1 MESDRPLPPF
11 LPETQAQFVEHAAA
25 HPEGW
30 FTYCQ
35 HAYQYI
41 EKHGNTQEELELQTL
56 RLRTQVNELEEQLH
70 AANQDK
76 VKLSSIIEFQE
87 AQYRKQHEYDTR
99 RIIEA
104 EVAKEKALA
113 IAQPTVYT
121 PPSVPQPE
129 PVVKNQ
135 ADTTTRTVTPLA
147 PAPSE
152 STRQSEKLPDPDK
165 FNGQRSDLR
174 RFTSQI
180 HEKMNINQDRFP
192 TPQSRMAYVTNR
204 LTGTPYSQILPYI
217 RDGVCQLTDYPQV
230 LQILERAYGDPNRV
244 QNTRSELFRFKQT
257 NKEFA
262 SFFAEFQ
269 RLGLEAEMNDESL
282 ATLLEQAISNELR
295 GMLLHN
301 PPPNRRYLDLAA
313 HLQELENR
321 RRYYQQP
328 IPTARTYATASK
340 ERQPA
345 NEAPT
350 RAPVIR
356 ESTYERVTTPMDTSN
371 VRPRTDKERGACYL
385 CHQTGH
391 LARDC
396 SLPNPRNQRRNSNDS
411 QKYRNQN
418 MKPRSPSPPRS
429 PTNRYAP
436 LPSVT
441 DRPPTPAYEPSTNFY
456 SENGVG
462 LPEDVRRQ

>member
-11 LPETQAQFVEHAAA
+11 LPESQSQFTDHVTT

-35 HAYQYI
+35 LAYQYI
-41 EKHGNTQEELELQTL
+41 EKYGSTQEELRLEILRLQT
-56 RLRTQVNELEEQLH
+56 RISELEEETQN
-70 AANQDK
+70 ANQDK
-76 VKLSSIIEFQE
+76 IKLTSIIDFQKT
-87 AQYRKQHEYDTR
+87 QYSEQLQDATR

-121 PPSVPQPE
+121 PPSAPQPE
-129 PVVKNQ
+129 PVIKTQ
-135 ADTTTRTVTPLA
+135 ADPTTRTATPLA

-165 FNGQRSDLR
+165 FSGQRSDLR

-180 HEKMNINQDRFP
+180 HEKMIINQDRFP
-192 TPQSRMAYVTNR
+192 TSQSRIAYVTNR

-217 RDGVCQLTDYPQV
+217 RDGVCQLADYPQV

-328 IPTARTYATASK
+328 VPTARTYATASK
-340 ERQPA
+340 ERQLT
-345 NEAPT
+345 NDAPT
-350 RAPVIR
+350 RTPAVR

-371 VRPRTDKERGACYL
+371 VRPKTDKERGACYL

-418 MKPRSPSPPRS
+418 MQPGSLSLPRS

-436 LPSVT
+436 LQSIL
-441 DRPPTPAYEPSTNFY
+441 DRPPTPAYEPSTTFY

-462 LPEDVRRQ
+462 LN

>member
-11 LPETQAQFVEHAAA
+11 LPETQAQFIEHVAT

-35 HAYQYI
+35 LAYQYI
-41 EKHGNTQEELELQTL
+41 EKHGNTQEELELQAL
-56 RLRTQVNELEEQLH
+56 RLRTQISEIEEQLYT
-70 AANQDK
+70 ANQDK

-87 AQYRKQHEYDTR
+87 AQYRKQHEFDTR
-99 RIIEA
+99 KIIEA

-113 IAQPTVYT
+113 LAQPAVYT
-121 PPSVPQPE
+121 PLSNPQPE
-129 PVVKNQ
+129 PVIKSS
-135 ADTTTRTVTPLA
+135 ADYAPRTATPLA
-147 PAPSE
+147 AAPSE
-152 STRQSEKLPDPDK
+152 STRQSEKLPDPEK

-174 RFTSQI
+174 RFVSQI
-180 HEKMNINQDRFP
+180 HEKMIINQDRFP
-192 TPQSRMAYVTNR
+192 TPQARMAYVTNR
-204 LTGTPYSQILPYI
+204 LSGNPYAQILPYI
-217 RDGVCQLTDYPQV
+217 RDGVCQLSDYPQV
-230 LQILERAYGDPNRV
+230 LKILERAYGDPNRV

-282 ATLLEQAISNELR
+282 STLLEQAISNELR

-301 PPPNRRYLDLAA
+301 PPNNRRYLDFAA

-321 RRYYQQP
+321 RHYYQQP
-328 IPTARTYATASK
+328 TAPLRIHQATTMTSTTTRPTGLTISPDAIKT
-340 ERQPA
+340 
-345 NEAPT
+345 
-350 RAPVIR
+350 PVP
-356 ESTYERVTTPMDTSN
+356 RVTTPMDLSN
-371 VRPRTDKERGACYL
+371 ARPRTDKERGACYV

-396 SLPNPRNQRRNSNDS
+396 SLPNPRYLRRRSSDSQQRRV
-411 QKYRNQN
+411 QN
-418 MKPRSPSPPRS
+418 MKPRSPSPPQS
-429 PTNRYAP
+429 PTNRYAV
-436 LPSVT
+436 LQLVAN
-441 DRPPTPAYEPSTNFY
+441 RPPTPAYDPSSIAY

-462 LPEDVRRQ
+462 L